1 MMEMEIIKGI
11 TGFYMQN
18 PILNTV
24 LILGVIAVG
33 WFLWTYRKLQVMA
46 LKASIK
52 AEIENYLKG
61 EQKLDFALKWLIKQN
76 FYKNSLLKYIPAKII
91 KWLINAIFNSNKT
104 VIEA

>member
-1 MMEMEIIKGI
+1 MEIIKGI

-33 WFLWTYRKLQVMA
+33 WFLWTYRKLHVMA

>member
-1 MMEMEIIKGI
+1 MGIIKGI
-11 TGFYMQN
+11 IGVYMSN
-18 PILNTV
+18 PILNTGIIVGV
-24 LILGVIAVG
+24 LGLG
-33 WFLWTYRKLQVMA
+33 WFLWTYRKLHVMA

-52 AEIENYLKG
+52 AEIENCLKG

-91 KWLINAIFNSNKT
+91 KWLINVIFNSNKT